1 MGISIQEI
9 LSAEFFKDFEIIA
22 GRKGIHK
29 EVQGI
34 TSMEAPDCF
43 KWTKGRELV
52 LSSGYVIS
60 QEPDCLK
67 AAFEEGLVQQ
77 SSGMMIKKERYL
89 KEIPNDIIDL
99 FNTHCI
105 PLILAPFTVSW
116 MDISNNINVL
126 VMNRAISR
134 FTLGS
139 RQISPINLTYKEKQ
153 IKRMLRSVESELGF
167 PAYLYDL
174 REDRSYSSSVNFE
187 RATKDFGIS
196 GIEFADPPLRHTKTT
211 LCDFIGMKRIRLID
225 NEEDI
230 IRTSWIVIPIVVDG
244 AVQAYFVVMEA
255 RELLDYFDEYSI
267 RIAYLMIQAVYEQIV
282 EAQKTGDIGFENFIH
297 YATTCPESELSML
310 PARAAALDIGMSS
323 LFSCAVFCNE
333 GKGSRLV
340 EMRKTIIEAFY
351 SSPIGGIG
359 RIAFLDNEY
368 GVILIE
374 NKQFEEAE
382 MKTLLEKFLAKV
394 KEDCGISRITC
405 GICRDLK
412 PIAEVRKSIRKCI
425 NVIRIGKMILPGENM
440 WDYETLG
447 PLAWIDIPDE
457 EVEHML
463 NRFSAL
469 NDEHGR
475 ELLATLKCYLEHN
488 LNYSQTAEAMYVH
501 INTVRKRID
510 RLVEEYGFSW
520 DSKVEQMKLT
530 LLLQMMD
537 LQ

>member
-174 REDRSYSSSVNFE
+174 REDRSYSSSINFV
-187 RATKDFGIS
+187 GV
-196 GIEFADPPLRHTKTT
+196 
-211 LCDFIGMKRIRLID
+211 
-225 NEEDI
+225 DI
-230 IRTSWIVIPIVVDG
+230 
-244 AVQAYFVVMEA
+244 
-255 RELLDYFDEYSI
+255 
-267 RIAYLMIQAVYEQIV
+267 
-282 EAQKTGDIGFENFIH
+282 
-297 YATTCPESELSML
+297 
-310 PARAAALDIGMSS
+310 
-323 LFSCAVFCNE
+323 
-333 GKGSRLV
+333 
-340 EMRKTIIEAFY
+340 
-351 SSPIGGIG
+351 
-359 RIAFLDNEY
+359 
-368 GVILIE
+368 
-374 NKQFEEAE
+374 
-382 MKTLLEKFLAKV
+382 
-394 KEDCGISRITC
+394 
-405 GICRDLK
+405 
-412 PIAEVRKSIRKCI
+412 
-425 NVIRIGKMILPGENM
+425 
-440 WDYETLG
+440 
-447 PLAWIDIPDE
+447 
-457 EVEHML
+457 
-463 NRFSAL
+463 
-469 NDEHGR
+469 
-475 ELLATLKCYLEHN
+475 
-488 LNYSQTAEAMYVH
+488 
-501 INTVRKRID
+501 
-510 RLVEEYGFSW
+510 
-520 DSKVEQMKLT
+520 
-530 LLLQMMD
+530 
-537 LQ
+537 